1 MTPAMSILHAA
12 AAVIVLGLAG
22 CTVGKIATSAPTSPF
37 LAVTG
42 ADTTGRKARLPFDHS
57 WRSPTADAVIYK
69 NIVVRPVTTKWLRAE
84 QWGDSVSEFMP
95 DRKQYVKQCGVL
107 ARYWTS
113 TLKKAFSSPVCS
125 YYITE
130 STSQPGTLILE
141 VALTEVNF
149 GRPPSGVGNM
159 AFEARVKDA
168 ATGKYVAI
176 AADRR
181 ATISKFAGLDKGN
194 FTKANQ
200 ELIDEWSQQLM
211 EASNKE
217 LFPTVGSSV
226 FSPF

>member
-1 MTPAMSILHAA
+1 MSILHTA
-12 AAVIVLGLAG
+12 AAVIVVLGLAG
-22 CTVGKIATSAPTSPF
+22 CTVGKIATPAPTSPF

-42 ADTTGRKARLPFDHS
+42 ADTSARKARLPFDHS
-57 WRSPTADAVIYK
+57 WRSPTADAVGYK
-69 NIVVRPVTTKWLRAE
+69 NIVVRPVTTKWLRSE

-95 DRKQYVKQCGVL
+95 DRKQYVKQCGIL
-107 ARYWTS
+107 ARYWTTS
-113 TLKKAFSSPVCS
+113 LKKAFSSPVCS
-125 YYITE
+125 YYITD

-149 GRPPSGVGNM
+149 GGPPAGVGSM

-168 ATGKYVAI
+168 ATGKYIAI

-181 ATISKFAGLDKGN
+181 ATISKIAKLDRST
-194 FTKANQ
+194 FTRANQ